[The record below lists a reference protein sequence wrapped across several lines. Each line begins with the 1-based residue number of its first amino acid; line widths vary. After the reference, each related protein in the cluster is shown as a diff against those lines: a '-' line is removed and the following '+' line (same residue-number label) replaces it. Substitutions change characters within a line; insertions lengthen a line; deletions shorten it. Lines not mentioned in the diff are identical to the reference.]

1 MDARVATDADLDDA
15 TELLT
20 DAFMTDPVWGWAL
33 PDRSA
38 LGAWWRFIIR
48 SALGHSWVWVL
59 GDFAA
64 VAVWIP
70 PGVPELSSDDE
81 EKVEP
86 MIEGLAGPRAPEVMA
101 LLEQFDAARPE
112 SPPHYYLSLLGS
124 DPARRGN
131 GYGMT
136 LLDLTLAKIDAEG
149 MPAYLESSNP
159 VNDARYERRGFK
171 RFGEF
176 ERPNGGCVV
185 AKMWR
190 EAR

>member
-1 MDARVATDADLDDA
+1 MDARVATDSDLDGT

-20 DAFMTDPVWGWAL
+20 DAFMTDPVWAWAL
-33 PDRSA
+33 PDRSGLA
-38 LGAWWRFIIR
+38 AWWRFNIS
-48 SALGHSWVWVL
+48 SALRHNWVWVL

-64 VAVWIP
+64 VAMWIP
-70 PGVPELSSDDE
+70 PGATELSPE
-81 EKVEP
+81 EEAEVEP
-86 MIEGLAGPRAPEVMA
+86 MIEDLAGPRAPEVMA
-101 LLEQFDAARPE
+101 LLEQFEAARPE
-112 SPPHYYLSLLGS
+112 APPHYYLSLLGS

-159 VNDARYERRGFK
+159 SNDARYERRGFR

-176 ERPNGGCVV
+176 ERPDGGHTV

-190 EAR
+190 EAA